1 MKNSKTVVKV
11 YIGDN
16 LDEKKLK
23 GIVEGKEYDKLGIH
37 LLFDGEYSNKEKWK
51 GKIYEF
57 FDGKLISEGEYL
69 NGKKNGKGKEYDDEG
84 NIFFEGEYLDDKRI
98 IN

>member
-1 MKNSKTVVKV
+1 MNIYLKKKWKGKLYDHYGNVIFELKGGNAIVEDPDYSEVMKI

-23 GIVEGKEYDKLGIH
+23 GIVKGIEYDKLGVH
-37 LLFDGEYSNKEKWK
+37 LLFKGEYSNKEKWK
-51 GKIYEF
+51 GKIYE
-57 FDGKLISEGEYL
+57 Y
-69 NGKKNGKGKEYDDEG
+69 
-84 NIFFEGEYLDDKRI
+84 I